1 MVITPPG
8 DYAQWITLLDRFKN
22 REDDEAVLAAM
33 QKGTLAWQ
41 AGVAE
46 RFARKLIDAVN
57 FRMNAATD
65 RFQKEMTRTRGQE
78 RAVVQALLTLRKEL
92 SFLHKALDLP
102 VLPQKDR
109 QHYLQLVTD
118 HANEIQRSLE
128 DSAKADRT
136 GKLASIVRNTRV
148 NAL

>member
-57 FRMNAATD
+57 FRMNTATD

-92 SFLHKALDLP
+92 SFLYKAMDLP
-102 VLPQKDR
+102 VLPEKDR
-109 QHYLQLVTD
+109 QHYLQLVVD
-118 HANEIQRSLE
+118 QANKMQRSLE

-136 GKLASIVRNTRV
+136 GKLASIVRNARV
-148 NAL
+148 NVL

>member
-92 SFLHKALDLP
+92 SFLYKAMDLP
-102 VLPQKDR
+102 VLPEKDR
-109 QHYLQLVTD
+109 QHYLQLVVD
-118 HANEIQRSLE
+118 QANKMQRSLE

-136 GKLASIVRNTRV
+136 GKLASIVRNARV
-148 NAL
+148 NVL

>member
-57 FRMNAATD
+57 FRMNAAND

-102 VLPQKDR
+102 VLPEKDR
-109 QHYLQLVTD
+109 QHYMQLVVD
-118 HANEIQRSLE
+118 QANKMQRSLE

-136 GKLASIVRNTRV
+136 GKLASIVRNARV
-148 NAL
+148 NVL